1 MIVNA
6 DKFQVI
12 FLNKKESQARYKLI
26 INNKDTEST
35 KSIKLLGITTDDHIR
50 FDQHISNLCS
60 KAAMQLN
67 TLG

>member
-60 KAAMQLN
+60 KASMQLN

>member
-12 FLNKKESQARYKLI
+12 FLNKKESQARYKQI